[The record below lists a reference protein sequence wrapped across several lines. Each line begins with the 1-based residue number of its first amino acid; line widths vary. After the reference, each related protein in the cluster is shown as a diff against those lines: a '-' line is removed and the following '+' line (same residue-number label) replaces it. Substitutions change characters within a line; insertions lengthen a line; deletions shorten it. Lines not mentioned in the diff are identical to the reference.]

1 MMQLSDLKQG
11 EKGIISKIRGRGA
24 FRRRIMEMGFV
35 SGTEV
40 LVVKRAPLQDP
51 IEYSIM
57 GYDVSLRESESE
69 LIEVVSSND
78 DLSTDFDFKGTIVED
93 TGLKGNT
100 HTQNGNSKFKTIN
113 VAFVGNPNCGKTTIF
128 NSVTGMHEHVGN
140 YSGVTVDSKESSFTH
155 GNYKINIVD
164 LPGTYSLT
172 AYSPEELYV
181 RNFIQQQMPDVVV
194 NVVDGSNLERNLYL
208 TTQLIDMD
216 IKVVIAL
223 NMSDELEKRKD
234 ELDDD
239 TLASMLGIPIA
250 RTVGAKQIGVDKL
263 FDVVVDVHEDKNEIE
278 RHIHINY
285 GKCLE
290 KSIQMVQALIK
301 DPENY
306 DLTDRI
312 SSRFL
317 AIKLLEGDK
326 DAIKKIEQCYNA
338 FEIKELVKE
347 RSLNIETY
355 FKENAESAITD
366 AKYGFIHGALKETF
380 KAGSKFSRRDITR
393 LIDTIITDKLYSFP
407 LFIFLMWIMFQATFF
422 LGSYPQQW
430 IDSGVGIFSDFVSSL
445 LPVGIFHDL
454 IIDGV
459 IGGVGSVISF
469 LPNIL
474 ILFFFISLMED
485 TGYMA
490 RVAFIMDKI
499 MHKVGLHGRSFIPL
513 LMGFGCNVPA
523 IMATRT
529 IEGRRDRLVT
539 MLINPFMSCSARLP
553 VYVLIISAFFP
564 NHPGTMLFF
573 IYTLGIA
580 MAGIVALV
588 FQKTLKKTREFP
600 FVMELPPYRIP
611 TGLTII
617 KHMWF
622 KAAMYLKKMAGIILI
637 ASVLMWA
644 LGYFP
649 VNVDYSKDYNL
660 EKQNQFA
667 AIESNTALSKDSI
680 NILKNKVAK
689 SLAFEQNAEKQ
700 EKSYIGKLGHFIEPS
715 IRPLGFDWKIGV
727 SLISGM
733 AAKEIVV
740 STMGVL
746 YQTDPNDP
754 SAQSLTTKL
763 QQATYKKGPK
773 KGQKVYTTL
782 SAFSFMLFV
791 LFYFP
796 CIATIAAI
804 KKESGAWKW
813 AVLAMTYTTS
823 IAYIASLLVY
833 QIGSLFV

>member
-69 LIEVVSSND
+69 LIEVVSSSD
-78 DLSTDFDFKGTIVED
+78 DLSKDFDYKGTIVED
-93 TGLKGNT
+93 TGLKGNKNA
-100 HTQNGNSKFKTIN
+100 QNGKSKFKTIN

-223 NMSDELEKRKD
+223 NMADELEKRNDK
-234 ELDDD
+234 LDDK
-239 TLASMLGIPIA
+239 TLSRMLGIPIV
-250 RTVGAKQIGVDKL
+250 RTVGAKQVGIDKL

-326 DAIKKIEQCYNA
+326 DAFSKIEQCYNS

-347 RSLNIETY
+347 RSENIKSY

-366 AKYGFIHGALKETF
+366 AKYGYIHGALKETF
-380 KAGSKFSRRDITR
+380 KAGTSFSRRDITR
-393 LIDTIITDKLYSFP
+393 MIDTFITDKLYSFP

-430 IDSGVGIFSDFVSSL
+430 IDIGVGIFSNFVSSL
-445 LPVGIFHDL
+445 MPVGIFHDL

-474 ILFFFISLMED
+474 ILFFFISIMED

-580 MAGIVALV
+580 MAGIVALI
-588 FQKTLKKTREFP
+588 FQKTLKKAREFP

-611 TGLTII
+611 TGLTIL

-649 VNVDYSKDYNL
+649 VNVDYSKDYNI
-660 EKQNQFA
+660 EKQLQFA
-667 AIESNTALSKDSI
+667 AIDSNTTLSKDSI

-689 SLAFEQNAEKQ
+689 RLAYEQNAEKQ

-746 YQTDPNDP
+746 YQTDPDDP

-813 AVLAMTYTTS
+813 AILAMTYTTS

>member
-1 MMQLSDLKQG
+1 
-11 EKGIISKIRGRGA
+11 
-24 FRRRIMEMGFV
+24 
-35 SGTEV
+35 
-40 LVVKRAPLQDP
+40 
-51 IEYSIM
+51 
-57 GYDVSLRESESE
+57 
-69 LIEVVSSND
+69 
-78 DLSTDFDFKGTIVED
+78 
-93 TGLKGNT
+93 
-100 HTQNGNSKFKTIN
+100 
-113 VAFVGNPNCGKTTIF
+113 
-128 NSVTGMHEHVGN
+128 
-140 YSGVTVDSKESSFTH
+140 
-155 GNYKINIVD
+155 
-164 LPGTYSLT
+164 
-172 AYSPEELYV
+172 
-181 RNFIQQQMPDVVV
+181 
-194 NVVDGSNLERNLYL
+194 
-208 TTQLIDMD
+208 
-216 IKVVIAL
+216 
-223 NMSDELEKRKD
+223 
-234 ELDDD
+234 
-239 TLASMLGIPIA
+239 
-250 RTVGAKQIGVDKL
+250 
-263 FDVVVDVHEDKNEIE
+263 
-278 RHIHINY
+278 
-285 GKCLE
+285 
-290 KSIQMVQALIK
+290 
-301 DPENY
+301 
-306 DLTDRI
+306 
-312 SSRFL
+312 
-317 AIKLLEGDK
+317 
-326 DAIKKIEQCYNA
+326 
-338 FEIKELVKE
+338 
-347 RSLNIETY
+347 
-355 FKENAESAITD
+355 
-366 AKYGFIHGALKETF
+366 
-380 KAGSKFSRRDITR
+380 
-393 LIDTIITDKLYSFP
+393 
-407 LFIFLMWIMFQATFF
+407 
-422 LGSYPQQW
+422 
-430 IDSGVGIFSDFVSSL
+430 
-445 LPVGIFHDL
+445 
-454 IIDGV
+454 
-459 IGGVGSVISF
+459 
-469 LPNIL
+469 
-474 ILFFFISLMED
+474 
-485 TGYMA
+485 
-490 RVAFIMDKI
+490 

-580 MAGIVALV
+580 MAGIVALI
-588 FQKTLKKTREFP
+588 FQKTLKKAREFP

-611 TGLTII
+611 TGLTIL

-649 VNVDYSKDYNL
+649 VNVDYSKDYNI
-660 EKQNQFA
+660 EKQLQFA
-667 AIESNTALSKDSI
+667 AIDSNTTLSKDSI

-689 SLAFEQNAEKQ
+689 RLAYEQNAEKQ

-746 YQTDPNDP
+746 YQTDPDDP

-813 AVLAMTYTTS
+813 AILAMTYTTS

>member
-1 MMQLSDLKQG
+1 MRLSDLKQG
-11 EKGIISKIRGRGA
+11 DKGIISKIRGRGA

-69 LIEVVSSND
+69 LIEVVSSSD
-78 DLSTDFDFKGTIVED
+78 DLSKDFDYKGTIVED
-93 TGLKGNT
+93 TGLKGNKNA
-100 HTQNGNSKFKTIN
+100 QNGKSKFKTIN

-223 NMSDELEKRKD
+223 NMADELEKRNDK
-234 ELDDD
+234 LDDK
-239 TLASMLGIPIA
+239 TLSRMLGIPIV
-250 RTVGAKQIGVDKL
+250 RTVGAKQVGIDKL

-326 DAIKKIEQCYNA
+326 DAFSKIEQCYNS

-347 RSLNIETY
+347 RSENIKSY

-366 AKYGFIHGALKETF
+366 AKYGYIHGALKETF
-380 KAGSKFSRRDITR
+380 KAGTSFSRRDITR
-393 LIDTIITDKLYSFP
+393 MIDTFITDKLYSFP

-430 IDSGVGIFSDFVSSL
+430 IDIGVGIFSNFVSSL
-445 LPVGIFHDL
+445 MPVGIFHDL

-474 ILFFFISLMED
+474 ILFFFISIMED

-580 MAGIVALV
+580 MAGIVALI
-588 FQKTLKKTREFP
+588 FQKTLKKAREFP

-611 TGLTII
+611 TGLTIL

-649 VNVDYSKDYNL
+649 VNVDYSKDYNI
-660 EKQNQFA
+660 EKQLQFA
-667 AIESNTALSKDSI
+667 AIDSNTTLSKDSI

-689 SLAFEQNAEKQ
+689 RLAYEQNAEKQ

-746 YQTDPNDP
+746 YQTDPDDP

-813 AVLAMTYTTS
+813 AILAMTYTTS

>member
-1 MMQLSDLKQG
+1 
-11 EKGIISKIRGRGA
+11 
-24 FRRRIMEMGFV
+24 
-35 SGTEV
+35 
-40 LVVKRAPLQDP
+40 
-51 IEYSIM
+51 
-57 GYDVSLRESESE
+57 
-69 LIEVVSSND
+69 
-78 DLSTDFDFKGTIVED
+78 
-93 TGLKGNT
+93 
-100 HTQNGNSKFKTIN
+100 
-113 VAFVGNPNCGKTTIF
+113 
-128 NSVTGMHEHVGN
+128 
-140 YSGVTVDSKESSFTH
+140 
-155 GNYKINIVD
+155 
-164 LPGTYSLT
+164 
-172 AYSPEELYV
+172 
-181 RNFIQQQMPDVVV
+181 
-194 NVVDGSNLERNLYL
+194 
-208 TTQLIDMD
+208 
-216 IKVVIAL
+216 
-223 NMSDELEKRKD
+223 
-234 ELDDD
+234 
-239 TLASMLGIPIA
+239 
-250 RTVGAKQIGVDKL
+250 
-263 FDVVVDVHEDKNEIE
+263 
-278 RHIHINY
+278 
-285 GKCLE
+285 
-290 KSIQMVQALIK
+290 
-301 DPENY
+301 
-306 DLTDRI
+306 
-312 SSRFL
+312 
-317 AIKLLEGDK
+317 
-326 DAIKKIEQCYNA
+326 
-338 FEIKELVKE
+338 
-347 RSLNIETY
+347 
-355 FKENAESAITD
+355 
-366 AKYGFIHGALKETF
+366 
-380 KAGSKFSRRDITR
+380 
-393 LIDTIITDKLYSFP
+393 
-407 LFIFLMWIMFQATFF
+407 
-422 LGSYPQQW
+422 
-430 IDSGVGIFSDFVSSL
+430 
-445 LPVGIFHDL
+445 
-454 IIDGV
+454 
-459 IGGVGSVISF
+459 
-469 LPNIL
+469 
-474 ILFFFISLMED
+474 
-485 TGYMA
+485 
-490 RVAFIMDKI
+490 
-499 MHKVGLHGRSFIPL
+499 
-513 LMGFGCNVPA
+513 
-523 IMATRT
+523 
-529 IEGRRDRLVT
+529 
-539 MLINPFMSCSARLP
+539 
-553 VYVLIISAFFP
+553 
-564 NHPGTMLFF
+564 MLFF

-637 ASVLMWA
+637 ASVLMWT